1 MSQHPSLISGQKG
14 KGHRSVLKRYEKLKH
29 LIEKD
34 KWNEEADSV
43 YSLPKIKSIRFKV
56 KKEKPAAAEA
66 EATAGAVPG
75 AAEGAQPQAAQGKQ
89 DVGAKPAAGKPA
101 PQKEKDKKGKA

>member
-14 KGHRSVLKRYEKLKH
+14 KGHRSVLKRYEKLKN

-34 KWNEEADSV
+34 NWNEETGSV
-43 YSLPKIKSIRFKV
+43 FSLPKIKSIRFKV

-66 EATAGAVPG
+66 EATAGAVAG
-75 AAEGAQPQAAQGKQ
+75 KAEGAQPQAAQGQ
-89 DVGAKPAAGKPA
+89 QGAGTKPAAGKAA